1 MANHKSALKRMRQN
15 DKQRLLN
22 RLHRGRMRTQ
32 IKKFRVAVASG
43 DVGVAT
49 AELDKAISLVDRTRT
64 KGVIHRNTAA
74 RTVSRLQTAFNKM
87 QQPEA

>member
-15 DKQRLLN
+15 DKRRLRN

-32 IKKFRVAVASG
+32 IKKFRVAVAAG
-43 DVGVAT
+43 DVEAAG
-49 AELDKAISLVDRTRT
+49 AELGKAISLVDRTRT
-64 KGVIHRNTAA
+64 KGVIHKNTAA
-74 RTVSRLQTAFNKM
+74 RTVSRLQSAFNRM

>member
-15 DKQRLLN
+15 DKRRLRN

-32 IKKFRVAVASG
+32 IKKFRVAVAAG
-43 DVGVAT
+43 DVDSAS
-49 AELDKAISLVDRTRT
+49 AELGKTISLVDRTRT
-64 KGVIHRNTAA
+64 KGVIHKNAAA
-74 RTVSRLQTAFNKM
+74 RTVSRLQSAFNRM